1 MINKPSFY
9 SSLFIASLFLFI
21 SFGRA
26 KAQISPTA
34 EKFDALM
41 SMINYAYVDSID
53 EKKISDD
60 AIRNLLKE
68 LDPHSIYIPAEELK
82 EVNEPLVGNFDGIGV
97 QFSILEDTIM
107 ITQTIS
113 GGPSEKLGLRAGD
126 RIVKIDGSSVANIGI
141 KNNDVLK
148 KLRGTKGTK
157 VKVEV
162 YRRGINELIPFTIT
176 RDKIPLY
183 SVDAAYMVTP
193 TIGYIKISRF
203 ADSTVEEFKQ
213 ALEKLKAQH
222 VESLIMDLTD
232 NGGGYLNRAIELADE
247 YLSNGKEV
255 VYTVGRNNPRQDN
268 YSTSVGGFEKG
279 KVVVLVNESSAS
291 ASEIVSGALQDWDRA
306 LIVGRRTFAK
316 GLVQKPFPLPDGS
329 AVRLTI
335 ARYYTPSGRCI
346 QKHYEPG
353 DENYDMDISNR
364 YQHGELYS
372 ADSIKFIDSLKC
384 KTMGGRVVY
393 GGGGIMPDVFV
404 PLDTSMSSKY
414 YDELRRNGTINDF
427 TLNYVDEHRAE
438 LLSKY
443 KDVYQFKDNFKIS
456 SSFLEDFVAY
466 AEKKNIK
473 RDNAG
478 LKTSERLI
486 TTQMKAL
493 IARDLWDTNA
503 YYVVINDIN
512 VFLVKALQCLQD
524 DTFKKMKVNDK

>member
-1 MINKPSFY
+1 MIYRTSFY
-9 SSLFIASLFLFI
+9 FKCFITAALFTL
-21 SFGRA
+21 SFG
-26 KAQISPTA
+26 KSIAQISPTA
-34 EKFDALM
+34 EKLDALM

-68 LDPHSIYIPAEELK
+68 LDPHSVYIPAEELK
-82 EVNEPLVGNFDGIGV
+82 EVNEPLVGNFEGIGV

-126 RIVKIDGSSVANIGI
+126 RIVKIDGNSVANIGI

-148 KLRGTKGTK
+148 KLRGNKGTK
-157 VKVEV
+157 VKVDV
-162 YRRGINELIPFTIT
+162 YRRGNNELIPFTIT

-193 TIGYIKISRF
+193 TVGYIKISRF

-213 ALEKLKAQH
+213 ALEKLKAQR
-222 VESLIMDLTD
+222 VESLILDLSD

-247 YLSNGKEV
+247 FLSNGKEV
-255 VYTVGRNNPRQDN
+255 VYTIGRNNPRQDN

-316 GLVQKPFPLPDGS
+316 GLVQKPYPLPDGS

-353 DENYDMDISNR
+353 DENYDMDISMR
-364 YQHGELYS
+364 YQHGELYH

-384 KTMGGRVVY
+384 KTMGGREVF

-404 PLDTSMSSKY
+404 GLDTSMSSKY
-414 YDELRRNGTINDF
+414 YDELRRNGTLNEF
-427 TLNYVDEHRAE
+427 TLNYVDANRAM

-443 KDVYQFKDNFKIS
+443 KDVYQFKNDFKITKD
-456 SSFLEDFVAY
+456 FLEEFIAY

-473 RDNAG
+473 RNSEG
-478 LKTSERLI
+478 IKTSEKLI
-486 TTQMKAL
+486 TTQLKAL

-503 YYVVINDIN
+503 YYVIINDIN
-512 VFLVKALQCLQD
+512 VFMVKALQCLED
-524 DTFKKMKVNDK
+524 DTFKKMKINEK

>member
-1 MINKPSFY
+1 MIYRTSFY
-9 SSLFIASLFLFI
+9 FKCFITAALFTL
-21 SFGRA
+21 SFG
-26 KAQISPTA
+26 KSIAQISPTA
-34 EKFDALM
+34 EKLDALM

-68 LDPHSIYIPAEELK
+68 LDPHSVYIPAEELK
-82 EVNEPLVGNFDGIGV
+82 EVNEPLVGNFEGIGV

-126 RIVKIDGSSVANIGI
+126 RIVKIDGNSVANIGI

-148 KLRGTKGTK
+148 KLRGNKGTK
-157 VKVEV
+157 VKVDV
-162 YRRGINELIPFTIT
+162 YRRGNNELIPFTIT

-183 SVDAAYMVTP
+183 SVDASYMVTP
-193 TIGYIKISRF
+193 TVGYIKISRF

-213 ALEKLKAQH
+213 ALEKLKAQR
-222 VESLIMDLTD
+222 VESLILDLSD

-247 YLSNGKEV
+247 FLSNGKEV
-255 VYTVGRNNPRQDN
+255 VYTIGRNNPRQDN

-316 GLVQKPFPLPDGS
+316 GLVQKPYPLPDGS

-353 DENYDMDISNR
+353 DENYDMDISMR
-364 YQHGELYS
+364 YQHGELYH

-384 KTMGGRVVY
+384 KTMGGREVF

-404 PLDTSMSSKY
+404 GLDTSMSSKY
-414 YDELRRNGTINDF
+414 YDELRRNGTLNEF
-427 TLNYVDEHRAE
+427 TLNYVDANRAM

-443 KDVYQFKDNFKIS
+443 KDVYQFKNDFKITKD
-456 SSFLEDFVAY
+456 FLEEFIAY

-473 RDNAG
+473 RNSEG
-478 LKTSERLI
+478 IKTSEKLI
-486 TTQMKAL
+486 TTQLKAL

-503 YYVVINDIN
+503 YYVIINDIN
-512 VFLVKALQCLQD
+512 VFMVKALQCLQD
-524 DTFKKMKVNDK
+524 DTFKKMKINEK

>member
-1 MINKPSFY
+1 MIKASRFY
-9 SSLFIASLFLFI
+9 TILSLTALFL
-21 SFGRA
+21 SLSSY
-26 KAQISPTA
+26 KSLAQISPTA
-34 EKFDALM
+34 EKIDALM
-41 SMINYAYVDSID
+41 SMINYAYVDTID

-68 LDPHSIYIPAEELK
+68 LDPHSVYIPAEELK
-82 EVNEPLVGNFDGIGV
+82 EVNEPLVGNFEGIGV

-126 RIVKIDGSSVANIGI
+126 RIVKIDGNSVANIGI

-148 KLRGTKGTK
+148 KLRGNKGTK
-157 VKVEV
+157 VKVDV
-162 YRRGINELIPFTIT
+162 YRRGNNGLIPFTIT

-193 TIGYIKISRF
+193 TVGYIKISRF

-213 ALEKLKAQH
+213 ALEKLKAQK
-222 VESLIMDLTD
+222 VESIILDLSD

-247 YLSNGKEV
+247 FLSNGKEV
-255 VYTVGRNNPRQDN
+255 VYTIGKNNPRQDN

-279 KVVVLVNESSAS
+279 KVIVLVNESSAS

-353 DENYDMDISNR
+353 DENYDMDISMR
-364 YQHGELYS
+364 YQHGELYH

-404 PLDTSMSSKY
+404 GLDTSMGSKY
-414 YDELRRNGTINDF
+414 YDELRRNGILNEF
-427 TLNYVDEHRAE
+427 TLNYVDANRAM
-438 LLSKY
+438 LLGKY
-443 KDVYQFKDNFKIS
+443 KDVYQFKNDFKITKD
-456 SSFLEDFVAY
+456 FLEDFIAY

-473 RDNAG
+473 RDNVG
-478 LKTSERLI
+478 IKTSEKLI
-486 TTQMKAL
+486 TTQLKAL

-503 YYVVINDIN
+503 YYVIINDIN
-512 VFLVKALQCLQD
+512 VFMVKALQCLED
-524 DTFKKMKVNDK
+524 DTFKKMKINEK

>member
-1 MINKPSFY
+1 MIYKPSFY
-9 SSLFIASLFLFI
+9 FKCFITAALFTL
-21 SFGRA
+21 SFG
-26 KAQISPTA
+26 KSIAQISPTA
-34 EKFDALM
+34 EKLDALM

-68 LDPHSIYIPAEELK
+68 LDPHSVYIPAEELK
-82 EVNEPLVGNFDGIGV
+82 EVNEPLVGNFEGIGV

-126 RIVKIDGSSVANIGI
+126 RIVKIDGNSVANIGI

-148 KLRGTKGTK
+148 KLRGNKGTK
-157 VKVEV
+157 VKVDV
-162 YRRGINELIPFTIT
+162 YRRGNNELIPFTIT

-183 SVDAAYMVTP
+183 SVDASYMVTP
-193 TIGYIKISRF
+193 TVGYIKISRF

-213 ALEKLKAQH
+213 ALEKLKAQR
-222 VESLIMDLTD
+222 VESLILDLSD

-247 YLSNGKEV
+247 FLSNGKEV
-255 VYTVGRNNPRQDN
+255 VYTIGRNNPRQDN

-316 GLVQKPFPLPDGS
+316 GLVQKPYPLPDGS

-353 DENYDMDISNR
+353 DENYDMDISMR
-364 YQHGELYS
+364 YQHGELYH

-384 KTMGGRVVY
+384 KTMGGREVF

-404 PLDTSMSSKY
+404 GLDTSLSSKY
-414 YDELRRNGTINDF
+414 YDELRRNGTLNEF
-427 TLNYVDEHRAE
+427 TLNYVDANRAM

-443 KDVYQFKDNFKIS
+443 KDVYQFKNEFKITKD
-456 SSFLEDFVAY
+456 FLEEFIAY

-473 RDNAG
+473 RNSEG
-478 LKTSERLI
+478 IKTSEKLI
-486 TTQMKAL
+486 TTQLKAL

-503 YYVVINDIN
+503 YYVIINDIN
-512 VFLVKALQCLQD
+512 VFMVKALQCLQD
-524 DTFKKMKVNDK
+524 DTFKKMKINEK